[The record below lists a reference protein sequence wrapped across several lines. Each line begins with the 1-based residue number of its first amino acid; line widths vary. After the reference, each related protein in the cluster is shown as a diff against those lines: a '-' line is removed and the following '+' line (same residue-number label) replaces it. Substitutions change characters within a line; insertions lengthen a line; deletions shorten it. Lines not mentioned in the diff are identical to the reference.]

1 MRQKKPFRQE
11 TDGLGAIKKIVI
23 IVTEQ
28 GGVRPTG
35 MSWNN
40 HDQQDIS
47 QFRTMLFSIAYN
59 MLGTIADAED
69 MVQETYVSWL
79 KSDKSHV
86 ENVRF
91 YLIRTLSNKCISRL
105 RKLKL
110 EREAYKG
117 TWLPEPLVSASD
129 TENFPSA
136 NDNLSIGFMYLLE
149 KLTPIERAVV
159 ILKEAFD
166 FPYEEIAEMFSITND
181 SCRQHF
187 SRGKKKLTLERTRFQ
202 PPGSKHEEL
211 MRKFLDACV
220 NNNRDGLID
229 LLREDVVVYGDGGGK
244 AQAVLTPL
252 KGRDDVVRLL
262 AKGLSKSVSIV
273 KIELLQ
279 VNGMT
284 GAALYLTP
292 GLDVPDA
299 LVVIDIADDEKISD
313 IYYIVNPSK
322 LGHLNR
328 RTN

>member
-1 MRQKKPFRQE
+1 
-11 TDGLGAIKKIVI
+11 
-23 IVTEQ
+23 
-28 GGVRPTG
+28 
-35 MSWNN
+35 
-40 HDQQDIS
+40 
-47 QFRTMLFSIAYN
+47 MLFSIAYN

-79 KSDKSHV
+79 NSDKSHV

-91 YLIRTLSNKCISRL
+91 YLIRTISNKCITRL

-117 TWLPEPLVSASD
+117 TWLPEPLVSPSD
-129 TENFPSA
+129 SENFASPK
-136 NDNLSIGFMYLLE
+136 DNLSIGFMYLLE

-166 FPYEEIAEMFSITND
+166 FPYEEIAEIFAITND

-211 MRKFLDACV
+211 MRRFLEACV
-220 NNNRDGLID
+220 HDKRDELID

-244 AQAVLTPL
+244 AQAVLKPL
-252 KGRDDVVRLL
+252 EGRNEVVRLL
-262 AKGLSKSVSIV
+262 VEGLKRSGPIAKV
-273 KIELLQ
+273 ELLR
-279 VNGMT
+279 VNGMS

-299 LVVIDIADDEKISD
+299 LVVIDTADDEKISD

-322 LGHLNR
+322 LEHLNR